1 MVQLKIEKL
10 THGGNGLGE
19 VDGKKVFVPFSAPG
33 DVLEIEIVK
42 DHGSYAEGC
51 LLEIIELAPC
61 RVEPPCPVFG
71 ECGSCQWQH
80 ISYATQLE
88 WKQKILKETL
98 ERIGKVENPNVLPTL
113 PSPKEWNYR
122 NRMMLH
128 VDSKGRIGF
137 YKPKSKEV
145 VEFERC
151 YIAEEELNNQLNARR
166 DEIAK
171 RDRGISLRMKHPGG
185 DTSSCDVSPPG
196 CEMVHFAQ
204 VNNAQNEQVKEVIT
218 EWIGKVPHETVIEL
232 YAGSG
237 NFTFPIATV
246 ADKVITLEID
256 GRAVKWAREH
266 AENEGIKNITF
277 HRLPSDRLRE
287 VFHPP
292 TLKLRRGSAP
302 PKASLHKGHPDVV
315 FLDPPRR
322 GAAETIDAIIDL
334 KPSIII
340 YMSCDPATMAR
351 DIRKLMESGWKFQKS
366 LPVDMFPQTFHIE
379 SLTLLSIGS
388 KIGG

>member
-1 MVQLKIEKL
+1 MSIITIDKL
-10 THGGNGLGE
+10 CMGGNGLGE

-33 DVLEIEIVK
+33 DVIEIEITK
-42 DHGSYAEGC
+42 DHGSYAEAC
-51 LLEIIELAPC
+51 LLEIIELSPS

-71 ECGSCQWQH
+71 TCGSCQWQH
-80 ISYATQLE
+80 INYKTQLE
-88 WKQKILKETL
+88 WKQIILKETL
-98 ERIGKVENPNVLPTL
+98 ERIGKIEDPTVLPTL

-128 VDSKGRIGF
+128 VNSKGQVGF

-151 YIAEEELNNQLNARR
+151 YIAEEELNEQLNAQRE
-166 DEIAK
+166 EISK
-171 RDRGISLRMKHPGG
+171 RDRGISLRLKEGP
-185 DTSSCDVSPPG
+185 
-196 CEMVHFAQ
+196 HFAQ
-204 VNNAQNEQVKEVIT
+204 VNNAQNEQMKKVIT
-218 EWIGKVPHETVIEL
+218 QWISEVPHETVVEL

-246 ADKVITLEID
+246 AENVIAVEID

-266 AENEGIKNITF
+266 AEMQGIKNITF
-277 HRLPSDRLRE
+277 HRLPSDRAKQA
-287 VFHPP
+287 FHE
-292 TLKLRRGSAP
+292 GS
-302 PKASLHKGHPDVV
+302 PDVV

-322 GAAETIDAIIDL
+322 GAAEAIDAIIDL

-340 YMSCDPATMAR
+340 YMSCDPATMSR
-351 DIRKLMESGWKFQKS
+351 DVHKLMESGWKFQKS

-379 SLTLLSIGS
+379 SLTMLQIQ
-388 KIGG
+388 